1 MVNTRV
7 KYREF
12 HNYNMDLLGQKG
24 EEAAENS
31 EHLEEQIQSLQSHV
45 NAMDNALQE
54 FESRFNSLQQNFS
67 GGLKE
72 DVEENKRELE
82 DLENIFRRLSKIQ
95 SEQNKRLRQLNDS
108 KDDVGNEISVLKQQ
122 LKNEQN
128 NSQNLEKRISKIEQT
143 IDNQDRKIFER
154 VKALEE
160 KVGDIEEQFILDSN
174 RQEWDIDSKVEKSL
188 FKNRTKKIDREL
200 SKLRTSI
207 NSLADE
213 VNAEDVEIDE

>member
-1 MVNTRV
+1 
-7 KYREF
+7 
-12 HNYNMDLLGQKG
+12 MDLLGQKG
-24 EEAAENS
+24 EEAAENT

-67 GGLKE
+67 EGLQE
-72 DVEENKRELE
+72 DVEKNKRELK

-95 SEQNKRLRQLNDS
+95 SEQNKRLRQLNDG
-108 KDDVGNEISVLKQQ
+108 KDEVRNEISALKQQ

-128 NSQNLEKRISKIEQT
+128 NSQGLKNRISKIEQR
-143 IDNQDRKIFER
+143 INNQDREIFDR
-154 VKALEE
+154 VEALEE
-160 KVGDIEEQFILDSN
+160 KVDEIEEQFILDSN
-174 RQEWDIDSKVEKSL
+174 RQEWDIDSKVEKSQ
-188 FKNRTKKIDREL
+188 FENRTKKIDREL

-213 VNAEDVEIDE
+213 VDAEDVEIEE